1 MKKYILLFALA
12 AFAFASCSKEDQT
25 PEEKVSLKKYI
36 LPDVIYAGTETNT
49 QTGTKTYWG
58 NNLKVLWNANDLISV
73 FGYNPTNV
81 KYRFLGADGDASGE
95 FEIMGE
101 KNEQELFNAIWAVY
115 PYSSDITI
123 NSSGTEISLNLPA
136 DQTYRANS
144 FGPGANTMVAVR
156 EPILLG
162 DDDSDY
168 EFKNACGYL
177 RLKLYGEGIS
187 VSSITL
193 EGKNGEKIAGAAT
206 IAQAIGGL
214 PTVTMGNGA
223 TSKIKINCPTPVTL
237 GSSAED
243 ATEFNFVIPPV
254 TFTNGFKITIDG
266 TSGGK
271 RGRKVKS
278 TSANIQIERN
288 VRRNMAALSV
298 ALEPLE
304 LVEFEDETFKAYCV
318 ANFDTDGDGEI
329 SIDEALA
336 VTVMN
341 CFNASSTHEYTY
353 YYSGDNRYDFIYA
366 SSLKGIEEFK
376 NLQILNV
383 SGSTSVQG
391 PLASLDLRQ
400 NTALKLL
407 IVNFNDITSLNI
419 EGLTQLEGLE
429 CCYTKLPE
437 IDAYGLSSLQDL
449 NATNNTL
456 LKKINI
462 SQCTSFTTLDIENTL
477 KLEHF
482 ECASTKLTKL
492 NLSHQP
498 NLSYVNCSYC
508 SELEELD
515 LSESKVSNT
524 ITWANCP
531 AIKKFLFSYTQ
542 LATWPAEDF
551 AGFSYLEEVDLYGSN
566 YEGILDLSDKGHL
579 KKLDAGNNQLLTGI
593 TVAERAPI
601 EDFACANSGVT
612 SLDIERLSLLNNFN
626 CANCE
631 DLESLTVKNC
641 KISNSVAWTGCDE
654 LKTLNLYGTEI
665 ISWPAGDFNVFPA
678 LEDLNISYTNYYN
691 ALDMSCNGGLK
702 SLECEKA
709 GISSINVSGLPEL
722 VFINCS
728 KNSGLT
734 SLNLSGLAR
743 LKALDCRECGI
754 STLTLTGCSAL
765 KNLYCAQNNIETL
778 NLQPCTS
785 LEELYCS
792 QNKLEALD
800 LQYSTLL
807 RLFDCSQNKIGS
819 LNISAC
825 TNLRQL
831 DCSLNKIE
839 TLDIHYCSLLNALK
853 AWPQSDDYILR
864 TLVLSQTQSN
874 NISSGTLKLYDTNG
888 AVTEEQI
895 WQLYHTA
902 FDMHY

>member
-58 NNLKVLWNANDLISV
+58 NNLKVLWNANDLISA
-73 FGYNPTNV
+73 FFYNTQNL
-81 KYRFLGADGDASGE
+81 KFRFKGADGDASGE
-95 FEIMGE
+95 FQQIDERQGDTPL
-101 KNEQELFNAIWAVY
+101 NVIWAIY
-115 PYSSDITI
+115 PYSSDIVL
-123 NSSGTEISLNLPA
+123 NSAGTGISLNLPA

-156 EPILLG
+156 EPMIDE
-162 DDDSDY
+162 DDRSL

-177 RLKLYGEGIS
+177 RLKLYGEGVS
-187 VSSITL
+187 VTSITL

-419 EGLTQLEGLE
+419 EGLNQLEGLE

-462 SQCTSFTTLDIENTL
+462 SQCTSLTTLDIANTL
-477 KLEHF
+477 NLEHF
-482 ECASTKLTKL
+482 ECAKTKLTKL
-492 NLSHQP
+492 NLSYQP
-498 NLSYVNCSYC
+498 HLSYVNCSNC

-531 AIKKFLFSYTQ
+531 AIKKFLFCNTQ

-566 YEGILDLSDKGHL
+566 YDGTLDLSDKGHL
-579 KKLDAGNNQLLTGI
+579 KKLDAGNNQKLTGI
-593 TVAERAPI
+593 KVAQRAPI
-601 EDFACANSGVT
+601 EDFECAYSGVT

-631 DLESLTVKNC
+631 KLESLTVKNC

-665 ISWPAGDFNVFPA
+665 ISWPAGDFNVFPP
-678 LEDLNISYTNYYN
+678 LEDLNISYTNYNN

-702 SLECEKA
+702 YLECEKA

-734 SLNLSGLAR
+734 SLDLSGLAR
-743 LKALDCRECGI
+743 LKALDCRECSI
-754 STLTLTGCSAL
+754 S
-765 KNLYCAQNNIETL
+765 
-778 NLQPCTS
+778 
-785 LEELYCS
+785 
-792 QNKLEALD
+792 
-800 LQYSTLL
+800 
-807 RLFDCSQNKIGS
+807 
-819 LNISAC
+819 
-825 TNLRQL
+825 
-831 DCSLNKIE
+831 

-853 AWPQSDDYILR
+853 AWPQSEGCILG
-864 TLVLSQTQSN
+864 TVVLTQTQSN
-874 NISSGTLKLYDTNG
+874 NIGSGTLKLYDING

>member
-36 LPDVIYAGTETNT
+36 LPDIIYAGTETNT

-58 NNLKVLWNANDLISV
+58 NNLKVLWNANDLISM
-73 FGYNPTNV
+73 FGYNTTNV

-101 KNEQELFNAIWAVY
+101 KNDQELFDAIWAVY
-115 PYSSDITI
+115 PYSSDIAI

-162 DDDSDY
+162 DDESDY

-177 RLKLYGEGIS
+177 RLKLYGEGVS
-187 VSSITL
+187 VTSITL

-353 YYSGDNRYDFIYA
+353 YYSGGYRYDFIYA
-366 SSLKGIEEFK
+366 TSLKGIEEFK

-400 NTALKLL
+400 NTALTLL
-407 IVNFNDITSLNI
+407 VVNFNDITSLNI
-419 EGLTQLEGLE
+419 EGLNQLEGLE
-429 CCYTKLPE
+429 CCYTKLSE
-437 IDAYGLSSLQDL
+437 IDAYGLSSLKDL

-456 LKKINI
+456 LEKINL

-482 ECASTKLTKL
+482 ECAKTKLTKL
-492 NLSHQP
+492 NLSDQP
-498 NLSYVNCSYC
+498 NLSYVNCSNC

-524 ITWANCP
+524 ITWTNCP
-531 AIKKFLFSYTQ
+531 AIKKFLFRNTQ

-566 YEGILDLSDKGHL
+566 YAGILDLSDKGHL

-601 EDFACANSGVT
+601 EDFECAYSSVT

-631 DLESLTVKNC
+631 NLESLTVKNC

-743 LKALDCRECGI
+743 LKALDCRECSI
-754 STLTLTGCSAL
+754 STLNLTGCSAL
-765 KNLYCAQNNIETL
+765 FNLYCAQNNIETL
-778 NLQPCTS
+778 DLQPCTS
-785 LEELYCS
+785 LQE
-792 QNKLEALD
+792 
-800 LQYSTLL
+800 
-807 RLFDCSQNKIGS
+807 
-819 LNISAC
+819 
-825 TNLRQL
+825 L

-853 AWPQSDDYILR
+853 AWPQSDNYSLHMIIL
-864 TLVLSQTQSN
+864 TTAQIN
-874 NISSGTLKLYDTNG
+874 NIDGNLKLYDTSG
-888 AVTEEQI
+888 AKTYDQI
-895 WQLYHTA
+895 VELYNTI
-902 FDMHY
+902 FTNSN

>member
-36 LPDVIYAGTETNT
+36 LPDIIYAGTETNT

-58 NNLKVLWNANDLISV
+58 NNLKVLWNANDLISA
-73 FGYNPTNV
+73 FFYNTQNL
-81 KYRFLGADGDASGE
+81 KFRFKGADGDASGE
-95 FEIMGE
+95 FQQIDERQGDTPL
-101 KNEQELFNAIWAVY
+101 NVIWAIY
-115 PYSSDITI
+115 PYSSDIVL
-123 NSSGTEISLNLPA
+123 NSAGTGISLNLPA
-136 DQTYRANS
+136 DQTYRVNS

-156 EPILLG
+156 EPMIDE
-162 DDDSDY
+162 DDRSL

-419 EGLTQLEGLE
+419 EGLNQLEGLE

-462 SQCTSFTTLDIENTL
+462 SQCTSLTTLDIANTL
-477 KLEHF
+477 NLEHF
-482 ECASTKLTKL
+482 ECAKTKLTKL
-492 NLSHQP
+492 NLSYQP
-498 NLSYVNCSYC
+498 HLSYVNCSNC

-531 AIKKFLFSYTQ
+531 AIKKFLFSNTQ

-566 YEGILDLSDKGHL
+566 YAGILDLSDKGHL
-579 KKLDAGNNQLLTGI
+579 KKLDAGNNQKLTGI
-593 TVAERAPI
+593 KVAQRAPI
-601 EDFACANSGVT
+601 EDFECAYSGVT

-631 DLESLTVKNC
+631 KLESLTVKNC

-678 LEDLNISYTNYYN
+678 LEDLNISYTNYVY

-702 SLECEKA
+702 YLECEKA

-743 LKALDCRECGI
+743 LKALDCRECSI

-778 NLQPCTS
+778 DLQPCTS
-785 LEELYCS
+785 LQE
-792 QNKLEALD
+792 
-800 LQYSTLL
+800 
-807 RLFDCSQNKIGS
+807 
-819 LNISAC
+819 
-825 TNLRQL
+825 L
-831 DCSLNKIE
+831 DCSLNKIG

-853 AWPQSDDYILR
+853 AWPQSEGCILG
-864 TLVLSQTQSN
+864 TVVLTQTQSN
-874 NISSGTLKLYDTNG
+874 NIGSGTLKLYDING

>member
-1 MKKYILLFALA
+1 MKRYLLLL
-12 AFAFASCSKEDQT
+12 AFAAVCFASCNKEDQNV
-25 PEEKVSLKKYI
+25 PEETALNKHEAPSI
-36 LPDVIYAGTETNT
+36 IYAKTETNT

-58 NNLKVLWNANDLISV
+58 DNLKVLWNANDRIS
-73 FGYNPTNV
+73 
-81 KYRFLGADGDASGE
+81 
-95 FEIMGE
+95 
-101 KNEQELFNAIWAVY
+101 LFNQNMYNIEYKFVGTPGTSEGIFQKVGEDQGSQQFDKVFAIY
-115 PYSSDITI
+115 PYSEDNEVDKSGADIFLT
-123 NSSGTEISLNLPA
+123 LPA
-136 DQTYRANS
+136 TQTYCENS
-144 FGPGANTMVAVR
+144 FGPGANYMLAVR
-156 EPILLG
+156 GAITNE
-162 DDDSDY
+162 DSNF
-168 EFKNACGYL
+168 EFKNVCGYL
-177 RLKLYGEGIS
+177 RLKLYGDDVTVKSITIEGNNNELIAGPASIS
-187 VSSITL
+187 AETLVTGSAPVVEIMTSGTSSIT
-193 EGKNGEKIAGAAT
+193 
-206 IAQAIGGL
+206 
-214 PTVTMGNGA
+214 
-223 TSKIKINCPTPVTL
+223 INCPNPVTL
-237 GSSAED
+237 GTTAAE

-254 TFTNGFKITIDG
+254 TFTNGFKITVRG
-266 TSGGK
+266 TSGGVAGK
-271 RGRKVKS
+271 FVKS
-278 TSANIQIERN
+278 TSSNVAITRN
-288 VRRNMAALSV
+288 VRRSMAALSV
-298 ALEPLE
+298 ALEPLKY
-304 LVEFEDETFKAYCV
+304 VEFEDDTFKAYCL
-318 ANFDTDGDGEI
+318 ANFDTDGDGKI
-329 SIDEALA
+329 SEDEALA

-341 CFNASSTHEYTY
+341 CFNASPTHEYTY
-353 YYSGDNRYDFIYA
+353 YYSGSDRYDLIYA

-407 IVNFNDITSLNI
+407 VVNYNDISSLNI

-429 CCYTKLPE
+429 SCYTKLSE
-437 IDAYGLSSLQDL
+437 IDAYGLSKLEYL

-456 LKKINI
+456 LKKINL

-477 KLEHF
+477 ALERF
-482 ECASTKLTKL
+482 ECANTELTKL
-492 NLSHQP
+492 NLSYQP
-498 NLSYVNCSYC
+498 YLSYVNCSNC

-515 LSESKVSNT
+515 LRQSKVSNS

-531 AIKKFLFSYTQ
+531 AIKQFLFRNAE

-551 AGFSYLEEVDLYGSN
+551 AGFSYIEEVDLYGSN

-601 EDFACANSGVT
+601 EDFECANSGVT

-626 CANCE
+626 CADCKK
-631 DLESLTVKNC
+631 LESLTVKNC

-678 LEDLNISYTNYYN
+678 LEDLNISFTNYNN

-702 SLECEKA
+702 SLKCEKA

-743 LKALDCRECGI
+743 LKALDCRECSI
-754 STLTLTGCSAL
+754 STLNLTGCSAL
-765 KNLYCAQNNIETL
+765 FNLYCAQNNIETL
-778 NLQPCTS
+778 DLQPCTS
-785 LEELYCS
+785 LQE
-792 QNKLEALD
+792 
-800 LQYSTLL
+800 
-807 RLFDCSQNKIGS
+807 
-819 LNISAC
+819 
-825 TNLRQL
+825 L
-831 DCSLNKIE
+831 DCSLNKIG

-853 AWPQSDDYILR
+853 AWPQSEGCILG

-874 NISSGTLKLYDTNG
+874 NIGSGTLKLYDTNG

>member
-1 MKKYILLFALA
+1 MKKYIILLAIA
-12 AFAFASCSKEDQT
+12 AFAFASCSKDDQT

-36 LPDVIYAGTETNT
+36 LPDIIYAGTETNT

-58 NNLKVLWNANDLISV
+58 NNLKVLWNANDLISA
-73 FGYNPTNV
+73 FFYNTQNL
-81 KYRFLGADGDASGE
+81 KFRFKGADGDASGE
-95 FEIMGE
+95 FQQID
-101 KNEQELFNAIWAVY
+101 EQQGDTPLNVIWAIY
-115 PYSSDITI
+115 PYSSDIVL
-123 NSSGTEISLNLPA
+123 NSAGTGISLNLPA

-162 DDDSDY
+162 DEDSDY

-177 RLKLYGEGIS
+177 RLKLYGEGVS

-400 NTALKLL
+400 NTALTLL
-407 IVNFNDITSLNI
+407 VVNFNDIESLNI
-419 EGLTQLEGLE
+419 EGLNQLEGLE
-429 CCYTKLPE
+429 CCYTKLSE
-437 IDAYGLSSLQDL
+437 IDAYGLSSLKDL

-456 LKKINI
+456 LKKINL

-477 KLEHF
+477 NLEHF
-482 ECASTKLTKL
+482 ECANTKLTAL
-492 NLSHQP
+492 NLSYQP
-498 NLSYVNCSYC
+498 NLSYVNCSNC

-515 LSESKVSNT
+515 LSESKVSNS

-531 AIKKFLFSYTQ
+531 AIKKFLFSNTQ

-566 YEGILDLSDKGHL
+566 YAGILDLSDKGHL

-593 TVAERAPI
+593 TVAQRAPI

-631 DLESLTVKNC
+631 KLESLTVKNC

-678 LEDLNISYTNYYN
+678 LEDLNISYTNYDY

-754 STLTLTGCSAL
+754 STLNLTGCSAL
-765 KNLYCAQNNIETL
+765 FNLYCAQNNIETL
-778 NLQPCTS
+778 DLQPCTS
-785 LEELYCS
+785 LQE
-792 QNKLEALD
+792 
-800 LQYSTLL
+800 
-807 RLFDCSQNKIGS
+807 
-819 LNISAC
+819 
-825 TNLRQL
+825 L
-831 DCSLNKIE
+831 DCSLNKIG

-853 AWPQSDDYILR
+853 AWPQSEGYSLHMIIL
-864 TLVLSQTQSN
+864 TTAQIN
-874 NISSGTLKLYDTNG
+874 NIDGSLKLYDTSG
-888 AVTEEQI
+888 AKTYDQI
-895 WQLYHTA
+895 VELYNTI
-902 FDMHY
+902 FTNSN

>member
-278 TSANIQIERN
+278 TSANSQIERN

-778 NLQPCTS
+778 NPNGEVNPIARLILTICLEISSYERNLIRYRMKAGYEDYLKKRKDNKELKLGKPIGYKKPEAEYREQYAKE
-785 LEELYCS
+785 LEEAALRSPYCVFRFG
-792 QNKLEALD
+792 NEK
-800 LQYSTLL
+800 
-807 RLFDCSQNKIGS
+807 
-819 LNISAC
+819 
-825 TNLRQL
+825 
-831 DCSLNKIE
+831 
-839 TLDIHYCSLLNALK
+839 
-853 AWPQSDDYILR
+853 QSGR
-864 TLVLSQTQSN
+864 
-874 NISSGTLKLYDTNG
+874 
-888 AVTEEQI
+888 
-895 WQLYHTA
+895 
-902 FDMHY
+902 

>member
-1 MKKYILLFALA
+1 MLFR
-12 AFAFASCSKEDQT
+12 S
-25 PEEKVSLKKYI
+25 
-36 LPDVIYAGTETNT
+36 
-49 QTGTKTYWG
+49 
-58 NNLKVLWNANDLISV
+58 
-73 FGYNPTNV
+73 
-81 KYRFLGADGDASGE
+81 
-95 FEIMGE
+95 
-101 KNEQELFNAIWAVY
+101 QELFNAIWAVY

-162 DDDSDY
+162 DEDSDY

-177 RLKLYGEGIS
+177 RLKLYGEGVS

-214 PTVTMGNGA
+214 PTVTMGSGA
-223 TSKIKINCPTPVTL
+223 TTKIKINCPTPVTL
-237 GSSAED
+237 GTSAED

-383 SGSTSVQG
+383 SGSTAVQG

-462 SQCTSFTTLDIENTL
+462 SQCTSFTTLDIANTL
-477 KLEHF
+477 NLEHF
-482 ECASTKLTKL
+482 ECAKTKLTKL
-492 NLSHQP
+492 NLSYQP
-498 NLSYVNCSYC
+498 HLSYVNCSYC
-508 SELEELD
+508 SVLEELD
-515 LSESKVSNT
+515 LSESKVSNS

-531 AIKKFLFSYTQ
+531 AMKRFLFSNTE

-551 AGFSYLEEVDLYGSN
+551 AGFSYLEEVDLNGSN
-566 YEGILDLSDKGHL
+566 YAGTLDLSDKGHL

-678 LEDLNISYTNYYN
+678 LEDLNISYTNYVY

-702 SLECEKA
+702 YLECEKA

-754 STLTLTGCSAL
+754 STLNLTGCSAL
-765 KNLYCAQNNIETL
+765 FNLYCAQNNIETL
-778 NLQPCTS
+778 DLQPCTS

-819 LNISAC
+819 LNLSAC
-825 TNLRQL
+825 TSLREI

-853 AWPQSDDYILR
+853 AWPQSDNYSLHMIIL
-864 TLVLSQTQSN
+864 TTAQIN
-874 NISSGTLKLYDTNG
+874 NIDGSLKLYDTSG
-888 AVTEEQI
+888 AKTYDQI
-895 WQLYHTA
+895 VELYNTI
-902 FDMHY
+902 FTNSN

>member
-12 AFAFASCSKEDQT
+12 AFAFASCSKDDQT

-36 LPDVIYAGTETNT
+36 LPDIIYAGTETNT

-58 NNLKVLWNANDLISV
+58 NNLKVLWNANDLISM

-101 KNEQELFNAIWAVY
+101 KNDQELFNAIWAVY

-162 DDDSDY
+162 DEDSDY

-177 RLKLYGEGIS
+177 RLKLYGEGVS

-214 PTVTMGNGA
+214 PTVTMGSGA
-223 TSKIKINCPTPVTL
+223 TTKIKINCPTPVTL
-237 GSSAED
+237 GTSAED

-383 SGSTSVQG
+383 SGSTAVQG

-462 SQCTSFTTLDIENTL
+462 SQCTSFTTLDIANTL
-477 KLEHF
+477 NLEHF
-482 ECASTKLTKL
+482 ECAKTKLTKL
-492 NLSHQP
+492 NLSYQP
-498 NLSYVNCSYC
+498 HLSYVNCSYC
-508 SELEELD
+508 SVLEELD
-515 LSESKVSNT
+515 LSESKVSNS

-531 AIKKFLFSYTQ
+531 AMKRFLFSNTE

-551 AGFSYLEEVDLYGSN
+551 AGFSYLEEVDLNGSN
-566 YEGILDLSDKGHL
+566 YAGTLDLSDKGHL

-678 LEDLNISYTNYYN
+678 LEDLNISYTNYVY

-702 SLECEKA
+702 YLECEKA

-754 STLTLTGCSAL
+754 STLNLTGCSAL
-765 KNLYCAQNNIETL
+765 FNLYCAQNNIETL
-778 NLQPCTS
+778 DLQPCTS

-819 LNISAC
+819 LNLSAC
-825 TNLRQL
+825 TSLREI

-853 AWPQSDDYILR
+853 AWPQSDNYSLHMIIL
-864 TLVLSQTQSN
+864 TTAQIN
-874 NISSGTLKLYDTNG
+874 NIDGSLKLYDTSG
-888 AVTEEQI
+888 AKTYDQI
-895 WQLYHTA
+895 VELYNTI
-902 FDMHY
+902 FTNSN

>member
-12 AFAFASCSKEDQT
+12 AFAFASCSKDDQT

-36 LPDVIYAGTETNT
+36 LPDIIYAGTETNT

-101 KNEQELFNAIWAVY
+101 KNDQELFNAIWAVY

-162 DDDSDY
+162 DEDSDY

-177 RLKLYGEGIS
+177 RLKLYGEGVS
-187 VSSITL
+187 VNSITL

-223 TSKIKINCPTPVTL
+223 TTKIKINCPTPVTL

-353 YYSGDNRYDFIYA
+353 YYSGGYRYDFIYA
-366 SSLKGIEEFK
+366 TSLKGIEEFK

-419 EGLTQLEGLE
+419 EGLNQLEGLE
-429 CCYTKLPE
+429 CCYTKLSE
-437 IDAYGLSSLQDL
+437 IDAYGLSSLKDL

-456 LKKINI
+456 LKKINL

-477 KLEHF
+477 NLEHF
-482 ECASTKLTKL
+482 ECANTKLTAL
-492 NLSHQP
+492 NLSYQP
-498 NLSYVNCSYC
+498 NLSYVNCSNC

-531 AIKKFLFSYTQ
+531 AIKKFLFSNTQ

-601 EDFACANSGVT
+601 EDFECANSGVT

-631 DLESLTVKNC
+631 NLESLTVKNC

-678 LEDLNISYTNYYN
+678 LEDLNISYTNYYY

-728 KNSGLT
+728 MNSGLT

-743 LKALDCRECGI
+743 LKALDCRECSI
-754 STLTLTGCSAL
+754 STLNLTGCSAL
-765 KNLYCAQNNIETL
+765 FNLYCAQNNIETL
-778 NLQPCTS
+778 DLQPCTS
-785 LEELYCS
+785 LQE
-792 QNKLEALD
+792 
-800 LQYSTLL
+800 
-807 RLFDCSQNKIGS
+807 
-819 LNISAC
+819 
-825 TNLRQL
+825 L
-831 DCSLNKIE
+831 DCSLNKIG

-853 AWPQSDDYILR
+853 AWPQSEGYSLHMIIL
-864 TLVLSQTQSN
+864 TTAQIN
-874 NISSGTLKLYDTNG
+874 NIDGSLKLYDTSG
-888 AVTEEQI
+888 AKTYDQI
-895 WQLYHTA
+895 VELYNTI
-902 FDMHY
+902 FTNSN